1 MKEQTAVEWLVE
13 QLQEQNG
20 TYRGFVN
27 IAITH
32 QQLIEHAKEME
43 KNQIIKAFTRGYL
56 IGEDESFPIE
66 AAHKAGQKYYDEII
80 KTK

>member
-1 MKEQTAVEWLVE
+1 MKQQTPVDWLIE
-13 QLQEQNG
+13 QL
-20 TYRGFVN
+20 TPL
-27 IAITH
+27 ISL
-32 QQLIEHAKEME
+32 QQKHIDDLKEKAKEME

>member
-1 MKEQTAVEWLVE
+1 MKEKTSVEWLCEEYHINEDSPLVI
-13 QLQEQNG
+13 Q
-20 TYRGFVN
+20 
-27 IAITH
+27 
-32 QQLIEHAKEME
+32 AKQME
-43 KNQIIKAFTRGYL
+43 KEQIIKAFTRGYL

>member
-1 MKEQTAVEWLVE
+1 MKQQTAVEYFL
-13 QLQEQNG
+13 N
-20 TYRGFVN
+20 
-27 IAITH
+27 AIKNQINLTKEY
-32 QQLIEHAKEME
+32 LEMIESYASQAKEME

-66 AAHKAGQKYYDEII
+66 TAHKAGQKYYDEII

>member
-1 MKEQTAVEWLVE
+1 MKEQTAVEWLESLYYPEYIPKEVFE
-13 QLQEQNG
+13 Q
-20 TYRGFVN
+20 
-27 IAITH
+27 
-32 QQLIEHAKEME
+32 AKEME

>member
-1 MKEQTAVEWLVE
+1 MKKQTPVDWLIE
-13 QLQEQNG
+13 QL
-20 TYRGFVN
+20 TPL
-27 IAITH
+27 ISL
-32 QQLIEHAKEME
+32 QQKHIDDLKEKAKQME